1 MSGFIWNMGSDLIM
15 EPKNEF
21 EAAWLDERAE
31 YFSGVSADIMK
42 LRFQGVFNGKNIA
55 IVGSWN
61 NAGEINKIM
70 ISLGLKLTHIADNNP
85 KKQNISRLGI
95 VSQSV
100 ESLKDVENLII
111 LVLNNYFWKELQ
123 FQLSSLGFV
132 EERDFYIIYGGDKFK
147 KKSLRSESIKL
158 TDETW
163 DKYKKCVELGYQSYA
178 EIKEKYR
185 GLPIWLM
192 HQPSLGDL
200 YIFSLFLPH
209 AMGVNSIEECECVLV
224 VTKNSV
230 KKLADVIG
238 FKYIELI
245 TFEEAYRNWLALM
258 RLAGDKFNIHNAVY
272 HGLNNIFQTLVHYS
286 EVSFRDSFTKYVFQ
300 FEKEVMPIYPQFPK
314 RTEHVLEQFREYGLI
329 PGKTVLISP
338 YAGHFIASIAS
349 EEWTYLIN
357 NLKDRGY
364 TVCTNCGSAE
374 EQPLPGTQAPFIE
387 LSDCVEFV
395 ETAGYFIGVRSGFC
409 DLVCMADCKKIVIYE
424 TGAPAASIAYFGF
437 ESMELGENMT
447 EIINDCIHTD
457 EMIDRILE
465 ML

>member
-1 MSGFIWNMGSDLIM
+1 MPWFIWNMGRDLIM
-15 EPKNEF
+15 GAKNEF

-31 YFSGVSADIMK
+31 YFAGVHSDILK
-42 LRFQGVFNGKNIA
+42 LKFQGVFNGKNIA

-61 NAGEINKIM
+61 NAGEINQILLN
-70 ISLGLKLTHIADNNP
+70 LGLKLTHIADNNP
-85 KKQNISRLGI
+85 KKQNVSRLGI

-132 EERDFYIIYGGDKFK
+132 EGKEFYIIYGGDRFRRN
-147 KKSLRSESIKL
+147 SLRSESIKI
-158 TDETW
+158 TDEVW
-163 DKYKKCVELGYQSYA
+163 NKYKKCVKLGYQSYI
-178 EIKEKYR
+178 EIREKYG

-200 YIFSLFLPH
+200 YIFSMFLPH
-209 AMGVNSIEECECVLV
+209 AMGVDSVKECECVLV

-230 KKLADVIG
+230 KKLANIIG

-245 TFEEAYRNWLALM
+245 TFEKAYSNWLALM

-286 EVSFRDSFTKYVFQ
+286 DVSFRDSFTKYVFQ
-300 FEKEVMPIYPQFPK
+300 FEKEVTPVYPQFPK
-314 RTEHVLEQFREYGLI
+314 RREHVLEQFKKYGLI

-338 YAGHFIASIAS
+338 YAGHFIATITDK
-349 EEWTYLIN
+349 EWRYLIN
-357 NLKDRGY
+357 SLKNKGY
-364 TVCTNCGSAE
+364 TVCTNCGNAE
-374 EQPLPGTQAPFIE
+374 EKPLPGTQAPFIE
-387 LSDCVEFV
+387 LSDCIEFV

-409 DLVCMADCKKIVIYE
+409 DLVCMANCQKIVIYE

-437 ESMELGENMT
+437 KSMGIGENIT
-447 EIINDCIHTD
+447 EIVNDCIHTD
-457 EMIDRILE
+457 EMIDNILE
-465 ML
+465 MF